1 MHVAAR
7 EFRNK
12 LFLTIS
18 AVSLWLGIATEAR
31 AEGLP
36 PNPEEPINVIWY
48 PDAPYALDQD
58 GIPTGFEIDLWRMI
72 AESRQIPYQIKR
84 ADSFKGML
92 ESVGTGAADLAIG
105 GILINENRSKRFNY
119 TFPTSTS
126 KMRIYTVSENTP
138 TAIKVLKI
146 LLSRESILIFSGLT
160 AMVTFFA
167 IPVWILEHKD
177 RKKILAPGALHELVY
192 ILQKTLMLSTD
203 HTKRTTTRILSMA
216 SLFARVLI
224 TAYFASYILKLTSEE
239 LAGSQLSA
247 KPTLNLS
254 NIQQKIFAQVPAS
267 IQASMIKS
275 RGARTIECQLEKEC
289 IEKLE
294 SGEADAILADSRTM
308 KTLLDA
314 NPNLSNIKAAS
325 GNLMTLFIAFGMSKD
340 FSQND
345 PRASLINDGI
355 ARSYYDGSHA
365 DLSRNWSLLQP

>member
-126 KMRIYTVSENTP
+126 KMRIYTTSENTP

-146 LLSRESILIFSGLT
+146 LLSRESILIFQ
-160 AMVTFFA
+160 
-167 IPVWILEHKD
+167 D
-177 RKKILAPGALHELVY
+177 
-192 ILQKTLMLSTD
+192 LQQWSPFLLYPFGYLST
-203 HTKRTTTRILSMA
+203 RIVKKYSPQERCM
-216 SLFARVLI
+216 SWC
-224 TAYFASYILKLTSEE
+224 TS
-239 LAGSQLSA
+239 
-247 KPTLNLS
+247 
-254 NIQQKIFAQVPAS
+254 
-267 IQASMIKS
+267 S
-275 RGARTIECQLEKEC
+275 RK
-289 IEKLE
+289 
-294 SGEADAILADSRTM
+294 
-308 KTLLDA
+308 
-314 NPNLSNIKAAS
+314 
-325 GNLMTLFIAFGMSKD
+325 
-340 FSQND
+340 
-345 PRASLINDGI
+345 
-355 ARSYYDGSHA
+355 H
-365 DLSRNWSLLQP
+365 

>member
-7 EFRNK
+7 EFQNK

-18 AVSLWLGIATEAR
+18 AAMLWLGVAIEAR

-36 PNPEEPINVIWY
+36 PNPEKPLNVIWY

-72 AESRQIPYQIKR
+72 AESRQIPYRIKR

-92 ESVGTGAADLAIG
+92 ESVGNGAADLAIG
-105 GILINENRSKRFNY
+105 GILINENRSKRFDY

-126 KMRIYTVSENTP
+126 EMRIYTVSENTP
-138 TAIKVLKI
+138 TTIKVLKT

-160 AMVTFFA
+160 AMVAFFA

-177 RKKILAPGALHELVY
+177 RKKILTPGALHELVY

-239 LAGSQLSA
+239 MASSQLGA
-247 KPTLNLS
+247 RPTLNLS
-254 NIQQKIFAQVPAS
+254 NIQQKTFAQVPAS
-267 IQASMIKS
+267 IQASIIKS
-275 RGARTIECQLEKEC
+275 RGAKTIECQLEKEC
-289 IEKLE
+289 IDKLE
-294 SGEADAILADSRTM
+294 SGEADAILADARTM

-325 GNLMTLFIAFGMSKD
+325 GNLMTLFIAFGMSKE

-365 DLSRNWSLLQP
+365 DLSHNWALLQP